1 MVAPVSR
8 TEEKKADI
16 ALPLQAEAVE
26 KTLQAER
33 ERLIKE
39 AGLSVGPVQH
49 FKRPKE
55 RVFTKAERGDVTIWF
70 GGLTLRHEHLIL
82 AGLEGLGYKVGLIP
96 MPEKADFQ
104 AGKEYGNNGQCNP
117 TYFTVGA
124 LVNHLKRMRDD
135 QSIPTED
142 ILSKHVFITAGAC
155 GPCRFGM
162 YEAEYRVALR
172 NSGFDGFRVLL
183 FQQGGGLDQAAVEA
197 GLEFNLNF
205 FLSLLNAMFMGDIL
219 NEVAYQ
225 IRPFE
230 VEPGKTNEVF
240 AKCVD
245 ICQKALR
252 DKDYD
257 EIHGGVVAKFLSKLA
272 PVKDGDDAEKF
283 LDQLKG
289 TYYADVFE
297 RCRRLIEDE
306 IEVDFTRPKPIV
318 KVTGE
323 FWAQTTEGD
332 GNFRMFP
339 FLEDQG
345 AEVLVEPVATW
356 ICYMLHQAGLK
367 AGDRKG
373 IREDGTE
380 IPKWNLKARLQ
391 GEVAHRKKMFMFQLA
406 EKIIIRE
413 FDKLRRAIGGT
424 AHELANQLELTRVG
438 HPYYNSRAGG
448 GEGHLEVAKN
458 IYYSSK
464 DLCHM
469 VLSLKPFGCMPS
481 TQSDGAQAA
490 VVGHYKDII
499 YIPIETSGEGDI
511 NAHSRV
517 QMALGEAKMK
527 CKDEFKRCVG
537 ETGYTIE
544 QIREY
549 VNRSENRELRRP
561 LQHVPHRKGVVSK
574 AANFVLYVA
583 EKMKAAG
590 IEFLPAERQMEKCV
604 GAH

>member
-1 MVAPVSR
+1 MVAPLGTTEAPAHDRRAVS
-8 TEEKKADI
+8 
-16 ALPLQAEAVE
+16 LPLLSDSIEA
-26 KTLQAER
+26 TLQQER
-33 ERLIKE
+33 ERMMKE
-39 AGLSVGPVQH
+39 AGLRVGPLHH
-49 FKRPKE
+49 FKRPTE
-55 RVFTKAERGDVTIWF
+55 RNFTKAERGNVTIWL
-70 GGLTLRHEHLIL
+70 GGLTLRHELLII

-96 MPEKADFQ
+96 TPVKADFQ

-135 QSIPTED
+135 EGIPLEK
-142 ILSKHVFITAGAC
+142 ILSDHLFITAGAC

-162 YEAEYRVALR
+162 YEAEYRLALR
-172 NSGFDGFRVLL
+172 NSGFDGFRVML
-183 FQQGGGLDQAAVEA
+183 FQQSGGLDQAAVEA

-205 FLSLLNAMFMGDIL
+205 FLSLLNAMFMGDVL

-225 IRPFE
+225 IRPYE
-230 VEPGKTNEVF
+230 TEPGRTDEIFK
-240 AKCVD
+240 KCVD
-245 ICQKALR
+245 ICQDALR
-252 DKDYD
+252 RRNYD
-257 EIHGGVVAKFLSKLA
+257 EIHGGVLSKLLSKVA
-272 PVKDGDDAEKF
+272 PVKTPADAAKF

-289 TYYADVFE
+289 TYYADVFDE
-297 RCRRLIEDE
+297 CRRLIDEE
-306 IEVDFTRPKPIV
+306 IEVDFLRPKPIV

-339 FLEDQG
+339 FLEGEG

-367 AGDRKG
+367 TQDQKG
-373 IREDGTE
+373 LREDGTS
-380 IPKWNLKARLQ
+380 IPKWKIKQWLSDDIAN
-391 GEVAHRKKMFMFQLA
+391 RKKLFTLNLA

-413 FDKLRRAIGGT
+413 YNKLREAIGGT
-424 AHELANQLELTRVG
+424 AHELAPQMELTRAG

-458 IYYSSK
+458 IYYSNK
-464 DLCHM
+464 DLAHM

-490 VVGHYKDII
+490 VTGHYKDMI

-517 QMALGEAKMK
+517 QMALGEAKLK
-527 CKDEFKRCVG
+527 CKDEFKRCV
-537 ETGYTIE
+537 ERTGYSLE
-544 QIREY
+544 QMREF
-549 VNRSENRELRRP
+549 VAQPENRDLRRP
-561 LQHVPHRKGVVSK
+561 LLHVTHHKGVVGK
-574 AANFVLYVA
+574 AANFVLDVG
-583 EKMKAAG
+583 ERMNKAGVPTNTNAD
-590 IEFLPAERQMEKCV
+590 LAC
-604 GAH
+604 ATA